1 MDEAAATLPDWR
13 ATLGRI
19 LAAPTPTDLWRLQKE
34 LLAQGGGGARRAR
47 EVAGQFCGYLRDL
60 ESKVTS
66 RQASRR
72 AALLET
78 GAVTS
83 VGLQE
88 LAVEQEDL
96 LRRILSSAVTA
107 ALEVGA
113 ATQNVRAWEIEASLV
128 HYDVA
133 WYLYGELWEI
143 SSAMQPHLS
152 TEARLALL
160 DDLMRPILE
169 PDVTGAAKSALLVTM
184 FQAALAA
191 RVLPLLED
199 AAAAE

>member
-1 MDEAAATLPDWR
+1 MDEAAATRLDWR

-19 LAAPTPTDLWRLQKE
+19 LAAPTPADLWQLQKE
-34 LLAQGGGGARRAR
+34 LLAQGGRAARRAR

-72 AALLET
+72 AALLAT

-113 ATQNVRAWEIEASLV
+113 ATQYVRAWEIETSLV

-143 SSAMQPHLS
+143 SSAMQPRLS
-152 TEARLALL
+152 AKARLALL
-160 DDLMRPILE
+160 DELLRPILE
-169 PDVTGAAKSALLVTM
+169 PDVTGAVKSALLVTL
-184 FQAALAA
+184 FRAVLAA

-199 AAAAE
+199 TAAAE